1 MLNITDLNE
10 VYIEALSDSE
20 LLKKSLSARLDE
32 FLSNLA
38 TDDLLSLD
46 AVSLAAERI
55 MGALSSKS
63 GAAEYLA
70 KISSAKSDSYKILY
84 VLIYAYQIEK
94 FSQAVQQYSVN
105 AEDILI
111 YIMMM
116 VNSDDKF
123 SSIVY

>member
-20 LLKKSLSARLDE
+20 LIKKSLSTRLDE
-32 FLSNLA
+32 FLSNLV
-38 TDDLLSLD
+38 TDDFLSLD
-46 AVSLAAERI
+46 AVSLAAKRI
-55 MGALSSKS
+55 MSALLSKS
-63 GAAEYLA
+63 GAAEYLVRL
-70 KISSAKSDSYKILY
+70 SSDKSDSCKMLY

>member
-20 LLKKSLSARLDE
+20 LIKKSLSTRLDE
-32 FLSNLA
+32 FLSNLVA
-38 TDDLLSLD
+38 DDFLSLD

-55 MGALSSKS
+55 MSALLSKS
-63 GAAEYLA
+63 GAAEYLVRL
-70 KISSAKSDSYKILY
+70 SSDKSDSCKMLY
-84 VLIYAYQIEK
+84 VLIYSYQIEK